1 MSHLGHFLRYEFRR
15 FRGRSRLALIF
26 ILLIP
31 LLYGG
36 IYLAAN
42 WDLYANID
50 KIKVAVVNDD
60 EPATF
65 EGMTVE
71 GGNQFVEALRDRPVF
86 DWQFLDDQDEALEG
100 LREGEYFM
108 VIRVPKDFSSNL
120 VSAGNYD
127 PKRAK
132 LELRRDDANG
142 FIIGTLTGK
151 AEDTLAKTL
160 DSTVADA
167 YFRAMFG
174 SLDKIRE
181 GMVAAAEG
189 ADKLDNGLAQAAGGV
204 ATMHAELL
212 KAGDKVKGMEQ
223 TVAGIED
230 GFDKLGAAADHAAA
244 GSTQLRQGLG
254 QIGQAGAGVAGDL
267 RAAAAQV
274 DPLVDHALNQL
285 PKLKQQAGDLVHIHG
300 ELTGGDDG
308 LVVALDR
315 HVEQTVQRSKSLI
328 AKHPELA
335 RDPDVAALVRELEAT
350 RDSRSQLRAKLDAA
364 ADVSAGLNL
373 QLDTSGLDRAAKN
386 VKASLDS
393 ARESAEGVDA
403 GLAKLNAGADTI
415 DAGLGE
421 ARSAMQ
427 EVGAQIRHVTGLAPQ
442 IVDGVL
448 RLTDGVG
455 QLNTAMPQLS
465 KGAHDLAGGLK
476 DGAKQLPQL
485 RDDQQEKLAVAM
497 SSPVDFD
504 QIVDHDAKFY
514 GRGLAPMFASIG
526 MWIMTVS
533 VFLVV
538 RTISGRAL
546 SGRAN
551 PLRITLT
558 GLGPIL
564 AISVGGAWIMAFGLW
579 AGLGLDP
586 VHPWLYLLLVTVAS
600 AAFVSL
606 AYVIRLVLG
615 SPQTAVFL
623 VWLIL
628 QLPSSGGTFP
638 VQMLPSFF
646 RALVPVSPMWYSV
659 TAFRVTISGG
669 QMGTYWMC
677 TGVLFGIMVVSTALA
692 VLLVRRRQRLRMR
705 DLHPPMVTSES
716 TADYAFS
723 VRPR

>member
-1 MSHLGHFLRYEFRR
+1 MRSIGHFLRYEFRR
-15 FRGRSRLALIF
+15 FKGRSRLALVF

-42 WDLYANID
+42 WDLYDNID
-50 KIKVAVVNDD
+50 QIKVAVVNDD

-65 EGMTVE
+65 QDMTIN
-71 GGNQFVEALRDRPVF
+71 GGEQFAEALRDRPVF
-86 DWQFLDDQDEALEG
+86 DWQFLDDRDEALDG
-100 LREGEYFM
+100 LRHGEYFM
-108 VIRVPKDFSSNL
+108 VIRVPENFSSNL
-120 VSAGNYD
+120 VSAGKYE
-127 PKRAK
+127 PERAR

-174 SLDKIRE
+174 SLDQIRE
-181 GMVAAAEG
+181 GMASAADG
-189 ADKLDNGLAQAAGGV
+189 AGKLDDGLAQAADGV
-204 ATMHAELL
+204 GQMHDELL
-212 KAGDKVKGMEQ
+212 KATDKAKALQGNV
-223 TVAGIED
+223 TGIED
-230 GFDKLGAAADHAAA
+230 GFDQVGAAADEAAKGA
-244 GSTQLRQGLG
+244 NQLRQGLG
-254 QIGQAGAGVAGDL
+254 DIGTAGATVAGDL

-274 DPLVDHALNQL
+274 DPLVDHALGQL
-285 PKLKQQAGDLVHIHG
+285 PKLKEQVGDLVSVHG
-300 ELTGGDDG
+300 ELNSDDGG
-308 LVVALDR
+308 LVVSLDR
-315 HVEQTVQRSKSLI
+315 HVDRSVQRSKDLV

-335 RDPDVAALVRELEAT
+335 NDEDLVALVKELEAT

-364 ADVSAGLNL
+364 ADLSAGLNL
-373 QLDTSGLDRAAKN
+373 QLDTSGLDRAARN
-386 VKASLDS
+386 VQSSLDD
-393 ARESAEGVDA
+393 ARKSAEGIDG

-415 DAGLGE
+415 DGGVGK
-421 ARSAMQ
+421 ARDAMQ
-427 EVGAQIRHVTGLAPQ
+427 GIGANVREIGRAAPQ
-442 IVDGVL
+442 MVDGVV

-465 KGAHDLAGGLK
+465 DGAHQLATGLD
-476 DGAKQLPQL
+476 DGLKQLPQL
-485 RDDQQEKLAVAM
+485 SDKQQEKLAVAM
-497 SSPVDFD
+497 SSPVDFE
-504 QIVDHDAKFY
+504 QTVDHDAQYY

-546 SGRAN
+546 SGRGN
-551 PLRITLT
+551 PFRIAAT
-558 GLGPIL
+558 GLGPIF
-564 AISVGGAWIMAFGLW
+564 AIALGGAWIMAIGLW

-586 VHPWLYLLLVTVAS
+586 VHPGLFLLLVSVAS
-600 AAFVSL
+600 LAFVGL
-606 AYVIRLVLG
+606 AYVVRLVLG
-615 SPQTAVFL
+615 SPQTAIFL

-628 QLPSSGGTFP
+628 QLPASGGTFP

-659 TAFRVTISGG
+659 TAFRVAISGG
-669 QMGTYWMC
+669 QMSTYWMC
-677 TGVLFGIMVVSTALA
+677 TGVLFGVLVASVALS
-692 VLLVRRRQRLRMR
+692 VWLVWRRQRFRMR

-716 TADYAFS
+716 TADFAFS